1 MQDTKNLKKKVIEY
15 EKMIKDYKDKKD
27 QYNVDYWTS
36 ELNRVKERIE
46 FRAKN
51 KKKNDKQYKKAN

>member
-15 EKMIKDYKDKKD
+15 EKMIKDYQDKKD
-27 QYNVDYWTS
+27 QYNADYWTS

-46 FRAKN
+46 SRAKN